1 MTIKWDARFSVN
13 NAIID
18 AEHKLLL
25 TTINGLEM
33 ALRHPDDKEPLLF
46 FIDQLYEYSIE
57 HFRHEEALQLQ
68 YFFPFRDENKQG
80 HDELE
85 IEITRI
91 RADIHAI
98 LKKDNLLPED
108 IATLREHSAFLAK
121 GWLMKHILTEDLKMK
136 GFMGSDEVA

>member
-1 MTIKWDARFSVN
+1 MTIKWDKRFSVN
-13 NAIID
+13 NMAID

-33 ALRHPDDKEPLLF
+33 ALRHPEDKEPLLF
-46 FIDQLYEYSIE
+46 FIDQLYEHSLE

-68 YFFPFRDENKQG
+68 YFFPFRDENKRG

-85 IEITRI
+85 VEITRI
-91 RADIHAI
+91 RLDIHRI
-98 LKKDNLLPED
+98 LKKEELLLED
-108 IATLREHSAFLAK
+108 IEKLRSHSAFLAK

-136 GFMGSDEVA
+136 GFMGSDE